1 MDQAEPS
8 SFPVRFDK
16 ILRFNRTRSFA
27 ATAEGVFTTRDAGK
41 SWYRLGGAKNRAVD
55 IAVGSVAIGSA
66 EGKKA
71 LYALTAAGLE
81 VFDGTTWSTVAN
93 APSRGRTLAIRSSGG
108 TELVFIAGAQGV
120 KAGVINAERT
130 WEPADAPDAQFA
142 TVHGGSRASGQ
153 MLFLTSRQQ
162 REILVGE
169 PIDASGLSSRFRPA
183 TPRWLPSSPIRS
195 SATATTSAP
204 SATECSSTKAR

>member
-1 MDQAEPS
+1 MY
-8 SFPVRFDK
+8 
-16 ILRFNRTRSFA
+16 
-27 ATAEGVFTTRDAGK
+27 ATAFFNYTAVLND
-41 SWYRLGGAKNRAVD
+41 LGFDSCSPIFSVD
-55 IAVGSVAIGSA
+55 
-66 EGKKA
+66 GKKA

-81 VFDGTTWSTVAN
+81 VFDGSAWSNIAN
-93 APSRGRTLAIRSSGG
+93 APARGRTLAIRSSGG
-108 TELVFIAGAQGV
+108 AELVFIAGTQGV

-169 PIDASGLSSRFRPA
+169 PLDGQWAQLTLPASNTDVASVVPDPF
-183 TPRWLPSSPIRS
+183 IRNRYYVGTLCDGVFVYEGRMNKYV
-195 SATATTSAP
+195 AKVKENGAQLTGGAQ
-204 SATECSSTKAR
+204 